1 MTKTPA
7 RQHPSYSPKSSTF
20 LNEVRRAMRLKH
32 MSHRMEP
39 SYLYYILWFIRF
51 PGKRHPHEM
60 GVEEIRAYLSHL
72 ATDKN
77 VEAAPMGSQF
87 PHLAVLKAIG

>member
-51 PGKRHPHEM
+51 PGKRHPPSTEFSEARL
-60 GVEEIRAYLSHL
+60 VRRSLY
-72 ATDKN
+72 AT
-77 VEAAPMGSQF
+77 VRSSCGGPR
-87 PHLAVLKAIG
+87 